1 MGRIVG
7 LINNNTMKHYEGITE
22 EQQKQLIDI
31 FTNCPLCVI
40 RDTLIDAKIIDED
53 FPILYNS
60 VVGLNKTVVKARY
73 NKSISYLDKKMDI
86 ARKIMNKEL

>member
-1 MGRIVG
+1 
-7 LINNNTMKHYEGITE
+7 MKHYEGITE

-60 VVGLNKTVVKARY
+60 IIGHNKTIVKVLPK
-73 NKSISYLDKKMDI
+73 KSVSYRDTKMNI
-86 ARKIMNKEL
+86 ARKIIKEE

>member
-1 MGRIVG
+1 MVIDVSLTAQNANIFG
-7 LINNNTMKHYEGITE
+7 NMKHYEGITE

-60 VVGLNKTVVKARY
+60 IIGYNKTIVKV
-73 NKSISYLDKKMDI
+73 LPKKIDTL
-86 ARKIMNKEL
+86 KKK

>member
-1 MGRIVG
+1 MG
-7 LINNNTMKHYEGITE
+7 LIAGLIKNKMKHYEGITE

-40 RDTLIDAKIIDED
+40 RDTLIDTKIIDED